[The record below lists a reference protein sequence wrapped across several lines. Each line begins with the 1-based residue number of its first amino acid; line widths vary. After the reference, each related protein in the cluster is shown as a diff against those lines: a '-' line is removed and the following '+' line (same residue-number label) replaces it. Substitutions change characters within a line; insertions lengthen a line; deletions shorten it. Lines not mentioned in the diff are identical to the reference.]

1 MSKIT
6 VKEQCKILLED
17 GKIINQELTSA
28 GMQWEVAAYGQRYL
42 VTRDRNQK
50 YTLTQIRRL
59 QDD

>member
-42 VTRDRNQK
+42 ITRDKNENTR
-50 YTLTQIRRL
+50 
-59 QDD
+59 